1 MIHKNSALI
10 KECSDKTEKN
20 IQSSY
25 NSNSVCWTKQSYL
38 LAKTT
43 PVSHDV
49 KLKSNWQVIATLSPE
64 CVDK

>member
-38 LAKTT
+38 QAKTM

-49 KLKSNWQVIATLSPE
+49 KLKSN
-64 CVDK
+64 